1 LNAGEG
7 AKMRV
12 NRDRYQHGSI
22 RKVPRAQGFAWE
34 FRFYATAPDGN
45 RKLKVQTFDSAR
57 YPTERDVRKAV
68 EGQLSALN
76 AGTLGGKVAAT
87 MGDIIARY
95 MLEEFPALRH
105 STQTT
110 NKSLLDVHIKPKWQ
124 DVRLADVTAIAVKQ
138 WLEKLPFGAASKVR
152 ARNMISKLL
161 DLAMLWEYIPVN
173 RNPMGLIRVKGSTK
187 RLKQITIITPAQFK
201 ALVDALP
208 EPYNLMVLVTGCL
221 GLRVSETLGLKW
233 QDFDFEECTL
243 SIGQV
248 FTHGRVQNV
257 AKTDASGGE
266 IPVPPK
272 LCEILKERKSKQA
285 HEISWVFAGSK
296 TGSPYSDATI
306 LGKHLKPTAARLGI
320 QGLGW
325 HTLRH
330 SYKSWMA
337 AAKIG
342 PAQMKDLMRHSDIST
357 TMDVYGKTLTPEMRE
372 ANALVAGQLL

>member
-1 LNAGEG
+1 MKVSRE
-7 AKMRV
+7 
-12 NRDRYQHGSI
+12 RYQHGSV
-22 RKVPRAQGFAWE
+22 RKVPRSQGFAWE
-34 FRFYATAPDGN
+34 FRFYVTAPDAK
-45 RKLKVQTFDSAR
+45 RKLKVQTFDSAK

-87 MGDIIARY
+87 LGTIIDRY
-95 MLEEFPALRH
+95 LVEEFPALRH

-110 NKSLLDVHIKPKWQ
+110 NKSLIDLHIKPKWQ

-138 WLEKLPFGAASKVR
+138 WLETLPFGAASKVR
-152 ARNMISKLL
+152 TRNMLSKLL

-173 RNPMGLIRVKGSTK
+173 RNPMELIRVKGSTK
-187 RLKQITIITPAQFK
+187 RQKQITIITPAQFK

-221 GLRVSETLGLKW
+221 GLRVSETIGLKW
-233 QDFDFEECTL
+233 ADFNFDECTL

-248 FTHGRVQNV
+248 FTHGEVQNV
-257 AKTDASGGE
+257 PKTDASGSE
-266 IPVPPK
+266 IPVHPK
-272 LCEILKERKSKQA
+272 LCEILQGWKSKQK
-285 HEISWVFAGSK
+285 HEHSWVFASLK

-306 LGKHLKPTAARLGI
+306 LNNYLKPAAAKLGI
-320 QGLGW
+320 KGLGW

-337 AAKIG
+337 AAKVN
-342 PAQMKDLMRHSDIST
+342 PAQMKDLMRHSDIET
-357 TMDVYGKTLTPEMRE
+357 TMNVYGKTLTPEMRA
-372 ANALVAGQLL
+372 ANTLVAGQLL

>member
-1 LNAGEG
+1 
-7 AKMRV
+7 MR
-12 NRDRYQHGSI
+12 NRERYQHGSV

-34 FRFYATAPDGN
+34 FRFYATAPDGK
-45 RKLKVQTFDSAR
+45 RKLKVQTFDAAR

-87 MGDIIARY
+87 LGTIIDRY
-95 MLEEFPALRH
+95 MTEEFPALRH

-110 NKSLLDVHIKPKWQ
+110 NKSLIDLHVRPKWEE
-124 DVRLADVTAIAVKQ
+124 VRLADVTAIAVKQ
-138 WLEKLPFGAASKVR
+138 WLDKLPFGAASKVR
-152 ARNMISKLL
+152 TRNMISKLL

-173 RNPMGLIRVKGSTK
+173 RNPMELIRVKGSTK

-208 EPYNLMVLVTGCL
+208 EPYNIMVLVTGCL

-233 QDFDFEECTL
+233 ADFDFDERTL

-248 FTHGRVQNV
+248 FAHGRVQNV
-257 AKTDASGGE
+257 PKTDASGGE
-266 IPVPPK
+266 IPVHPK
-272 LCEILKERKSKQA
+272 LCAILQEWRGKQT
-285 HEISWVFAGSK
+285 HELSWVFAGAK
-296 TGSPYSDATI
+296 TGSPFSDATI
-306 LGKHLKPTAARLGI
+306 LNNYLKPAAKELGI

-337 AAKIG
+337 AANIG

-357 TMDVYGKTLTPEMRE
+357 TMDVYGRTLTPEMRE

>member
-1 LNAGEG
+1 
-7 AKMRV
+7 MRI
-12 NRDRYQHGSI
+12 NRERYQHGSV
-22 RKVPRAQGFAWE
+22 RKVPRAKGFAWE
-34 FRFYATAPDGN
+34 FRFYATDPDGK

-57 YPTERDVRKAV
+57 YPTQSDVRKAV

-95 MLEEFPALRH
+95 MGEEFPALRH

-110 NKSLLDVHIKPKWQ
+110 NKSLIDLHIKPKWQ

-138 WLEKLPFGAASKVR
+138 WLDKLPFGAASKVR
-152 ARNMISKLL
+152 TRNMVSKLL

-173 RNPMGLIRVKGSTK
+173 RNPMELIRVKGSTK
-187 RLKQITIITPAQFK
+187 RRKQITIITPAQFK

-233 QDFDFEECTL
+233 ADFNFEECTL

-248 FTHGRVQNV
+248 FTHGQVQKT
-257 AKTDASGGE
+257 AKTDASGSE
-266 IPVPPK
+266 IPVHPK
-272 LCEILKERKSKQA
+272 LCAVLQERKSKQT
-285 HEISWVFAGSK
+285 HDHSWVFASVK

-306 LGKHLKPTAARLGI
+306 LNKYLKPATARLGI

-337 AAKIG
+337 AAKIN

-357 TMDVYGKTLTPEMRE
+357 TMDVYGRTLTPEMRA